1 MPGSRALDTHP
12 GGDPRKGIKGPA
24 PAAAAC
30 LAWVCG
36 AGVTALGRWAQ
47 SERASRPTL
56 PCISP
61 CRQGY
66 VTPGKPAPFAGNQ
79 DGNLQ

>member
-36 AGVTALGRWAQ
+36 AGVTGLGRWAQ

-56 PCISP
+56 PGISP
-61 CRQGY
+61 AEQMEDRES
-66 VTPGKPAPFAGNQ
+66 PAPSPPAPAAKAM
-79 DGNLQ
+79 

>member
-36 AGVTALGRWAQ
+36 AGVTGLGRWAQ

-56 PCISP
+56 PGISP
-61 CRQGY
+61 LSKWRIGS
-66 VTPGKPAPFAGNQ
+66 PPLPPPPAPAAKAM
-79 DGNLQ
+79 